1 MATVVNIKKDKYN
14 TDIMRGS
21 RYGNPFPIS
30 RTCSRSRAIDSFEDF
45 FVFNI
50 RSGEVT
56 FEELVKLN
64 SAILGCCCKPQPC
77 HGDVISKYASYA
89 AKGIE
94 ELTLHIN
101 TYKYKVLSEKTL
113 KSLPKMMRY

>member
-1 MATVVNIKKDKYN
+1 MATVVNIKKDRYN

-64 SAILGCCCKPQPC
+64 SAILGCCCKPNR
-77 HGDVISKYASYA
+77 VMA
-89 AKGIE
+89 
-94 ELTLHIN
+94 
-101 TYKYKVLSEKTL
+101 
-113 KSLPKMMRY
+113 M